1 MICIM
6 MNVPYE
12 EINIAQLS
20 TKFIGHALL
29 WHMKYQITTLVG
41 LSRTFEDIGHAL
53 LKEFQR

>member
-1 MICIM
+1 M